1 MFQSLNA
8 APIECVY
15 PVIKETLPPSKLG
28 YHANSKYEG
37 FPPLM
42 SDGRTITSSYQP
54 EAVLNEHL
62 LREIGVETNWQYR
75 QYLTKNA
82 KEIMKYNCIQTSTD
96 AGYLKRYAD
105 LGGSSHSTPYVFPSA
120 ENSQRPAGYQAS
132 DLKDIYLSRQQLE
145 SRMIAPEITQAEL
158 FNQRVSRK

>member
-1 MFQSLNA
+1 MFKSHPSLTKCA
-8 APIECVY
+8 Y
-15 PVIKETLPPSKLG
+15 PVIKETLPQSHLG
-28 YHANSKYEG
+28 YHSNNKYDG

-42 SDGRTITSSYQP
+42 SDGRTITASYQP

-82 KEIMKYNCIQTSTD
+82 KEIMKYNCIQASTD
-96 AGYLKRYAD
+96 SGYLKRYSD
-105 LGGSSHSTPYVFPSA
+105 LGISGYSTPYVFPSA
-120 ENSQRPAGYQAS
+120 ENNQKPVGYQAS

-145 SRMIAPEITQAEL
+145 SRMVAPEITQAEL
-158 FNQRVSRK
+158 FDKKVGKK